1 MFGLVDRGKK
11 KQGKLGVGN
20 VLVLLN
26 LHGCYQQEG
35 INKPMK
41 NKNDAV
47 NKPKQELK
55 GEPRSALTSQTRPP
69 MKTNICQ
76 WQATKF
82 AS

>member
-35 INKPMK
+35 IN
-41 NKNDAV
+41 
-47 NKPKQELK
+47 Q
-55 GEPRSALTSQTRPP
+55 
-69 MKTNICQ
+69 
-76 WQATKF
+76 
-82 AS
+82 